1 MSGAGLAAKAGGFAN
16 AGDDMGLTATG
27 TAGRGVVWRQVVLL
41 PLFCLSV
48 LSSAKSF
55 RNNPVIGSPRLNRW
69 GLHVLRR
76 RVAAR
81 IGLRRRNC
89 LGALVSAEDVA
100 DFERDGFLVKPNF
113 LDAASFR
120 ALHDEIMGLAAPAR
134 EAVIGDVLTRLI
146 PLDGRALGKLPTARA
161 VLEGAR
167 YRGLLDFVSS
177 YRRRPHL
184 YVQTVFSQYCD
195 GPPDIQ
201 SFYHSDTFHPTLKS
215 WFYLEDVEDDAAP
228 LAYVPGSHRITPRR
242 LAIERRIS
250 RSARA
255 VDDRLTGEGSFRFSE
270 AQIRQ
275 LGYGP
280 PRRLPVA
287 ANTLVIADTSGIH
300 RRSPA
305 GRCSARV
312 SIWAYSRRNPFL
324 PWVGSDLTGF
334 SAIRN
339 EVRRL
344 YWAVTDRMKDG
355 QRARGD
361 WQWVGTRSP
370 LTPPSES

>member
-1 MSGAGLAAKAGGFAN
+1 
-16 AGDDMGLTATG
+16 MGLTATG
-27 TAGRGVVWRQVVLL
+27 SASKSIVWRQVLLL

-76 RVAAR
+76 RIAAR
-81 IGLRRRNC
+81 IGLHRRNR
-89 LGALVSAEDVA
+89 LSGLVSAEDVA
-100 DFERDGFLVKPNF
+100 AFERDGFLVKPDF
-113 LDAASFR
+113 LDAASFQ
-120 ALHDEIMGLAAPAR
+120 ALREEVMGLAAPAR

-161 VLEGAR
+161 VLEGAT
-167 YRGLLDFVSS
+167 YRGLLDFVAS

-184 YVQTVFSQYCD
+184 YVQTVFSQYCE

-228 LAYVPGSHRITPRR
+228 LAYVPGSHRVTPRR
-242 LAIERRIS
+242 LAMERRMS
-250 RSARA
+250 QNARE
-255 VDDRLTGEGSFRFSE
+255 VGDRLTGEGSFRFSE

-275 LGYGP
+275 MGYEP

-305 GRCSARV
+305 GRRSARV

-324 PWVGSDLTGF
+324 PWVGVGDMPGF

-339 EVRRL
+339 AVRRL
-344 YWAVTDRMKDG
+344 YWAATDRMKDG

-361 WQWVGTRSP
+361 WRWVGTRSP
-370 LTPPSES
+370 LTPPGES